1 MLHPFRTNRILSH
14 PIRCQGFTLA
24 EVLVTVAV
32 LGILTAIAAPTIKFG
47 TNPLKDTTNRIA
59 SNIKLLRSKAM
70 AQTAAYRI
78 RSFLGADGKIAL
90 TIERSDLCSDIAGWT
105 ADASF
110 AAEDLQ
116 LNREVQIY
124 QAKVND
130 LGTAIDNWNICYTS
144 RGLADKKLELTLEN
158 NSSPA
163 SFQSITVLRGGSVDV
178 K

>member
-1 MLHPFRTNRILSH
+1 MLHPFRTNRISSY
-14 PIRCQGFTLA
+14 PVRCQGFTLA
-24 EVLVTVAV
+24 EVLVTVLV

-47 TNPLKDTTNRIA
+47 TNPLKDTTHRIA

-78 RSFLGADGKIAL
+78 RSFLSADGKVAL
-90 TIERSDLCSDIAGWT
+90 TIERSDLCSDITGWT

-116 LNREVQIY
+116 LNREVQVH
-124 QAKVND
+124 QVKVND
-130 LGTAIDNWNICYTS
+130 LGAAIDNWSICYTS
-144 RGLADKKLELTLEN
+144 RGLADKKLELTFEN
-158 NSSPA
+158 NSSPVG
-163 SFQSITVLRGGSVDV
+163 FQSITVLRGGSVDV